1 MRPEERPPVDDA
13 WVNPALSAVAAGK
26 PFEFSATVRNEDR
39 SLGARL
45 SGELALLRAQQ
56 PDLKPDVH
64 FRLRGTAGQSF
75 GSFASQGMKLVLEGQ
90 ANDFVGKGLSGGEL
104 VIRTRGKLAR
114 AESAQVIVGNVALY
128 GATGGSLFAVGSAG
142 ERFAIRNSGATAVVE
157 GVGDHACEYMTG
169 GAVVVLGPTGTN
181 FGAGMTGG
189 LAFVWDPTG
198 KFVKDKKFH
207 PEFVNVEILS
217 ACEER
222 DQELVRKLLEL
233 HAIKTGSP
241 VAKRLHQG
249 WPITLRQ
256 MMRVAPRS

>member
-1 MRPEERPPVDDA
+1 
-13 WVNPALSAVAAGK
+13 
-26 PFEFSATVRNEDR
+26 
-39 SLGARL
+39 
-45 SGELALLRAQQ
+45 LALLHAQQ
-56 PDLKPDVH
+56 PDLYPDIH
-64 FRLRGTAGQSF
+64 FRMRGTAGQSF
-75 GSFASQGMKLVLEGQ
+75 GAFAGRGMKLVLEGQ

-169 GAVVVLGPTGTN
+169 GAVLVLGPTGTN

-189 LAFVWDPTG
+189 LAFVWDPSG
-198 KFVKDKKFH
+198 SFVKDQKFH
-207 PEFVNVEILS
+207 PEFVAVEILG

-222 DQELVRKLLEL
+222 DQELVRCLLEE
-233 HAIKTGSP
+233 HSIKTGSK
-241 VAKRLHQG
+241 VANRLHHG
-249 WPITLRQ
+249 WPVTLRQ
-256 MMRVAPRS
+256 IVRVAPKSV

>member
-1 MRPEERPPVDDA
+1 M
-13 WVNPALSAVAAGK
+13 
-26 PFEFSATVRNEDR
+26 TVRNEDR

-56 PDLKPDVH
+56 PDLYPDIH
-64 FRLRGTAGQSF
+64 FRIRGTAGQSF
-75 GSFASQGMKLVLEGQ
+75 GAFANRGMKLVLEGQ

-128 GATGGSLFAVGSAG
+128 GATSGSLFAVGSAG

-169 GAVVVLGPTGTN
+169 GAVLVLGPTGSN

-189 LAFVWDPTG
+189 LAFVWDPSG
-198 KFVKDKKFH
+198 SFVKDKKFH
-207 PEFVNVEILS
+207 PEFVGVETLG

-222 DQELVRKLLEL
+222 DQELVRSLLDE
-233 HAIKTGSP
+233 HSIKTGSKL
-241 VAKRLHQG
+241 AKRLHQG
-249 WPITLRQ
+249 WPVTLRQ
-256 MMRVAPRS
+256 IVRVAPRSV